1 MGTLPQDGVGAPIPD
16 ASREAE
22 IRLYVQHLLEARG
35 FASSARRSKLLA
47 YLCEEALSG
56 RGDRITEYALAFDV
70 FDKPASFDPRIEST
84 VRAELTRVR
93 QKLKEHYE
101 GDGRADPIVVELPLR
116 CYIPT
121 FTFRTETKDLRIAP
135 EPAPAAPRRRRF
147 IVVAAALS
155 ACAILAAI
163 ALLVLRPGALAPP
176 PLSLAVLPVLVEPSA
191 SDLRGA
197 ADEITQLLNDSLDLR
212 AARASVIEGHV
223 SARFQERSG
232 WREARTKLAAAL
244 FLETSIAR
252 QGGALRAGM
261 TLRRRSDGGA
271 AWSGVFP
278 LQLDDMNHMQGAID
292 ALAATSVEPVL
303 EREAI
308 YLDYTNSKGSP
319 DAPAPIAGLKDP
331 GNPCNGMQQASSPS
345 SGADAQL
352 LLFEYAHAAR
362 SYDTRI
368 PFQVG
373 TISFPAQP
381 PQTRFPVKAGAPLA
395 LRAPELF
402 QLSAETCVLTSYTGT
417 DPVYGHSCVVPG
429 AGISELALRYL
440 CVPKAYPIDISRA
453 MNDGNL
459 WDADLA
465 PAGPRL
471 FYGIPFVM
479 PEGRNRYWRGTI
491 AADGGARPVSLSIP
505 VNEAVS
511 TAYFLL
517 NTEWG
522 RPGPESYLAV
532 EFNGDGGVRF
542 EKKLV
547 GGVDVRDYHNGTMV
561 NTVNGTTTRQ
571 AFDYGHGERI
581 DLVEVALPSDFRNR
595 KLGSITLKDTGR
607 YGFQRAILWAVTVR

>member
-22 IRLYVQHLLEARG
+22 IRLYVRHLLETPA
-35 FASSARRSKLLA
+35 FASSTRRSQLLA

-56 RGDRITEYALAFDV
+56 RGDRISEYALAFDV
-70 FDKPASFDPRIEST
+70 FDKPASFDPRVEST

-101 GDGRADPIVVELPLR
+101 GDGREDPIIVELPLR

-121 FTFRTETKDLRIAP
+121 FTFRTQTKDLRIAP
-135 EPAPAAPRRRRF
+135 EPPAKQRRF
-147 IVVAAALS
+147 IVAAAALS
-155 ACAILAAI
+155 ACAMLAAI
-163 ALLVLRPGALAPP
+163 ALLVLWPWALDPP
-176 PLSLAVLPVLVEPSA
+176 PLSLAVLPVQIEPSA
-191 SDLRGA
+191 SNLRGA
-197 ADEITQLLNDSLDLR
+197 ADELTQLLNDSLDLR
-212 AARASVIEGHV
+212 AARASVIEGHI
-223 SARFQERSG
+223 SARFQGRSG

-244 FLETSIAR
+244 FLETSIGR
-252 QGGALRAGM
+252 QGGALRASM

-271 AWSGVFP
+271 GWSGVFP
-278 LQLDDMNHMQGAID
+278 LKLDDMNHMQGAID
-292 ALAATSVEPVL
+292 ALAAASVQPVL

-319 DAPAPIAGLKDP
+319 DAPPPIAGLKDP
-331 GNPCNGMQQASSPS
+331 GNPCSGMKRAGSPLP
-345 SGADAQL
+345 GGDAQL

-373 TISFPAQP
+373 TISYPAQP
-381 PQTRFPVKAGAPLA
+381 PQTRFPVKAGTPLA
-395 LRAPELF
+395 LSAPELF
-402 QLSAETCVLTSYTGT
+402 QLSAETCILTSYTGT
-417 DPVYGHSCVVPG
+417 DPVYRHSCIVPG
-429 AGISELALRYL
+429 AGPSELALRYL
-440 CVPKAYPIDISRA
+440 CAPKAYPIDISGA

-505 VNEAVS
+505 VNQAIS

-532 EFNGDGGVRF
+532 EFSGDGGVRF

-581 DLVEVALPSDFRNR
+581 DQVEVALPTDFRNH
-595 KLGSITLKDTGR
+595 KLESITLKDTGR